1 MKRRDFVRTM
11 CYGGIAT
18 FGLPVVNFAQ
28 VAQHGRFVFIL
39 LRGGFDGLAA
49 LVPYGDPEYRSTTR
63 LALHRGCRHCGR
75 CGTPASSRPCTR
87 WPSRIARAV
96 TSTARQCSRPDSIAR
111 RVRLMD
117 G

>member
-28 VAQHGRFVFIL
+28 VAQSGRLVFIL

-49 LVPYGDPEYRSTTR
+49 LVPYGDPEYRALRGTFAYNASDLSALDDAELDAILSP
-63 LALHRGCRHCGR
+63 LAMTSPGR
-75 CGTPASSRPCTR
+75 PGQKKGRP
-87 WPSRIARAV
+87 
-96 TSTARQCSRPDSIAR
+96 R
-111 RVRLMD
+111 R
-117 G
+117 